1 MLPLLP
7 KNKIKIQS
15 CQRRHAFASPCA
27 RFWVRCPAFV
37 SHGHNVFFFLSNY
50 FKNVILL
57 CIIQFIFCLWMTLHR
72 FFLYIKLPNVFF
84 FLTTLGDLF
93 LFLSWILFVY
103 FFAFIFL
110 LSQDCIKNKLQGK
123 QEFSVYY
130 FYVFFFL
137 NIHDLKTR

>member
-1 MLPLLP
+1 MYYPVYILFMDDITSIFYIY
-7 KNKIKIQS
+7 KITK
-15 CQRRHAFASPCA
+15 
-27 RFWVRCPAFV
+27 RF
-37 SHGHNVFFFLSNY
+37 
-50 FKNVILL
+50 
-57 CIIQFIFCLWMTLHR
+57 
-72 FFLYIKLPNVFF
+72 FF

-130 FYVFFFL
+130 FHVFFFKYPR
-137 NIHDLKTR
+137 LKNTLIMLTYVFASKYNF

>member
-1 MLPLLP
+1 MYYP
-7 KNKIKIQS
+7 
-15 CQRRHAFASPCA
+15 
-27 RFWVRCPAFV
+27 V
-37 SHGHNVFFFLSNY
+37 Y
-50 FKNVILL
+50 ILFMDD
-57 CIIQFIFCLWMTLHR
+57 ITSI
-72 FFLYIKLPNVFF
+72 FLYIKLPNVFF

-130 FYVFFFL
+130 FHVFFFKYPR
-137 NIHDLKTR
+137 LKNTLIMLTYVFESKYNF